1 MQGRT
6 LFWIIVG
13 VFAVSAVA
21 VSVFS
26 WSVIGGIESRA
37 RATDSR
43 LREVAWGLLA
53 YADEFGGYPVADGE
67 FRAFLARPAGVPG
80 AIAPEAGR
88 GYPASRADAGLAPD
102 AAPLAGQYDDCL
114 AELEIEWPLAR
125 DVQPIVRTRGLATL
139 QGTLPAVGDWLWAM
153 AKQLRETSENTGS

>member
-37 RATDSR
+37 RATDAR
-43 LREVAWGLLA
+43 LREVAWGVLA
-53 YADEFGGYPVADGE
+53 YADAYDAFPLDEGE
-67 FRAFLARPAGVPG
+67 FRAFLARPEGVPAEIAADPAG
-80 AIAPEAGR
+80 AHPATRAG
-88 GYPASRADAGLAPD
+88 AGLAPD
-102 AAPLAGQYDDCL
+102 APPLGAQLDDCL
-114 AELEIEWPLAR
+114 VELEIEWPLAR

-153 AKQLRETSENTGS
+153 AQRVRTAAAGG

>member
-37 RATDSR
+37 RATDAR
-43 LREVAWGLLA
+43 LREVAWGVLA
-53 YADEFGGYPVADGE
+53 YADAFGAFPLDEGE
-67 FRAFLARPAGVPG
+67 FRAFLAQEGGVPATIAADPAGDH
-80 AIAPEAGR
+80 
-88 GYPASRADAGLAPD
+88 PATRAEAGLAAD
-102 AAPLAGQYDDCL
+102 APPLGAQLDACL
-114 AELEIEWPLAR
+114 VELEIEWPLAR

-139 QGTLPAVGDWLWAM
+139 QGTLPSVGDWLWAM
-153 AKQLRETSENTGS
+153 ARRVRAVGANGE

>member
-37 RATDSR
+37 RATDAR
-43 LREVAWGLLA
+43 LREVAWGVLA
-53 YADEFGGYPVADGE
+53 YADAYDAFPLDEGE
-67 FRAFLARPAGVPG
+67 FRAFLARPEGVP
-80 AIAPEAGR
+80 AEIAADPAGDH
-88 GYPASRADAGLAPD
+88 PATCAGAGLAPD
-102 AAPLAGQYDDCL
+102 APPLGAQLDACL
-114 AELEIEWPLAR
+114 VELEIEWPLAR

-153 AKQLRETSENTGS
+153 AQRVRAAAASGG

>member
-1 MQGRT
+1 MQGRS

-37 RATDSR
+37 RATDAR
-43 LREVAWGLLA
+43 LREVAWGVLA
-53 YADEFGGYPVADGE
+53 YADEFAAFPLAESE
-67 FRAFLARPAGVPG
+67 FRAFLARPEGVPA
-80 AIAPEAGR
+80 AIAADPAGA
-88 GYPASRADAGLAPD
+88 YPATRADAGLATD
-102 AAPLAGQYDDCL
+102 APPLGAQFDACL
-114 AELEIEWPLAR
+114 TELEIEWPLAR

-153 AKQLRETSENTGS
+153 ATRVRESGAGEG